1 MRDVGKEPEEGQRG
15 QRGSEQKAGQPSHEA
30 RGQAAHHVGL
40 SLQEGDHK
48 SRFVPIVL
56 APARALSR
64 SIPSVTF
71 WFGQ

>member
-15 QRGSEQKAGQPSHEA
+15 QRGREQKAGQPSHEA
-30 RGQAAHHVGL
+30 RGQEAHHVGL

-48 SRFVPIVL
+48 SGFVPTVL
-56 APARALSR
+56 VHACGLSID
-64 SIPSVTF
+64 IPSVPF